1 LKAFRV
7 FSHGIR
13 SLNFKVL
20 TVVGLVILA
29 MMLGSLLLFKR
40 LADHA
45 QSLLFDAMDAM
56 SYAVHHGLTIQIN
69 ERYYDVH
76 AFAKNP
82 AVQSLDAAAMAQVLN
97 TFVRLYQIY
106 DVILVTD
113 TQGRYM
119 GGSTIGPDGSPLN
132 VAALRSYDYSQDSWF
147 QAVRYGG
154 TYMDAPSADPY
165 LKRMDRRD
173 VRGNSFASAILDAHG
188 QVLGTICIRAGVR
201 WIETELDRAYDMF
214 QAGGFSVARL
224 ELINAN
230 GERMVASGPP
240 LQVPGGMERP
250 VRYPGTEERTRT
262 AKIWSLVEAEG
273 GKYMIGSSFLADPAF
288 APGLGWSLRV
298 TVGSSN
304 ASRSLS
310 ETVRMSYAWLILAA
324 IGLLFLAFAYIR
336 RLVISRHLQEQ
347 VAIRTAEL
355 NRIARNLEERNWDL
369 ERSRSELQ
377 ATNDQL
383 IEAQKELLD
392 TAKRL
397 GQAEVASLTLHNIGN
412 IMTSLNVQ
420 STLLRER
427 LDEDA
432 PGQLTLAYLKKLARE
447 APRGDELPSYLARLE
462 AAESAQLM
470 EIRNLLHGL
479 NDNVRMAM
487 AAISSQLSFVQQNEA
502 TEAYRL
508 SELLQHTLVLYFG
521 TFRRHHVKQEMKLQ
535 HDVEFLTERFRFES
549 ILTVLIRNAIDA
561 TEGQVDRRIS
571 FATEVDGRSVMLL
584 IRDNGHGFG
593 PDVAA
598 QIFRFGFTTKSDGH
612 GFGLHYAAN
621 SCEHLGLELSLDS
634 PGLGLGAIARL
645 RIPRAQILTV
655 MDSVDFSKTRDA
667 ESSQNYSQAGAHTS

>member
-20 TVVGLVILA
+20 TVVGLVILV

-56 SYAVHHGLTIQIN
+56 SHAVHHGLTVQIS

-82 AVQSLDAAAMAQVLN
+82 AVQAMDPVVMAQVLN
-97 TFVRLYQIY
+97 VFVQLYQIY

-113 TQGRYM
+113 TQGRYV
-119 GGSTIGPDGSPLN
+119 GGSTMGPDGKALN
-132 VAALRSYDYSQDSWF
+132 VAALRSYDFSQDAWF

-154 TYMDAPSADPY
+154 TYMDAPSLDPY
-165 LKRMDRRD
+165 LKRMEGRE
-173 VRGNSFASAILDAHG
+173 VRGNSFATAILDG
-188 QVLGTICIRAGVR
+188 NGKILGVICIRAGER
-201 WIETELDRAYDMF
+201 WIEKELDRAYAMF
-214 QAGGFSVARL
+214 QAGGFSVAQL

-230 GERMVASGPP
+230 GEPIVASGTS
-240 LQVPGGMERP
+240 LNVQGALERP
-250 VRYPGTEERTRT
+250 VRYPGTEERGRT
-262 AKIWSLVEAEG
+262 AKIWSLVEVKG
-273 GKYMIGSSFLADPAF
+273 GDFMIGSSFLADPPF

-298 TVGSSN
+298 TVGKSA
-304 ASRSLS
+304 ASRSLA
-310 ETVRMSYAWLILAA
+310 ETVGMSYAWLVLAA
-324 IGLLFLAFAYIR
+324 LGLLLLAIAYIR

-355 NRIARNLEERNWDL
+355 NHIARDLEERNRDL
-369 ERSRSELQ
+369 ERSRTELQ
-377 ATNDQL
+377 TTNDQL

-397 GQAEVASLTLHNIGN
+397 GQAEVAALTLHNIGN

-427 LDEDA
+427 LVEDA
-432 PGQLTLAYLKKLARE
+432 PGQLTLAYLKKISGKALAAAE
-447 APRGDELPSYLARLE
+447 MQSFVTRLE
-462 AAESAQLM
+462 TAENAQLA
-470 EIRNLLHGL
+470 EIQHLLHGL
-479 NDNVRMAM
+479 TDNVRMAM
-487 AAISSQLSFVQQNEA
+487 AAISSQLAFVQQNETA
-502 TEAYRL
+502 EAYKL

-521 TFRRHHVKQEMKLQ
+521 TFRRHHVQQEMRLQ

-561 TEGQVDRRIS
+561 TEGQVERRIS
-571 FATEVDGRSVMLL
+571 FATELDGRSITLL

-598 QIFRFGFTTKSDGH
+598 RIFRFGFTTKAEGH

-621 SCEHLGLELSLDS
+621 SCEHLGLELSLES
-634 PGLGLGAIARL
+634 PGPGQGAVARL
-645 RIPRAQILTV
+645 CIPRAQILSV
-655 MDSVDFSKTRDA
+655 MDIVDFSQTRK
-667 ESSQNYSQAGAHTS
+667 EPGAPVLSTIS